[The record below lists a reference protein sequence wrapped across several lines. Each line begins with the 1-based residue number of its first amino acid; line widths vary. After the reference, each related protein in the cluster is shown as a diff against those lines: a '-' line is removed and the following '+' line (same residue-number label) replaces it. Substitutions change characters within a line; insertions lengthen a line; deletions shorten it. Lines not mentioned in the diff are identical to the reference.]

1 MAEKKKKAAPENRDA
16 AGRFVKGQSG
26 NPGGRPKKPVN
37 LEKYA
42 MEAPERLRAIADDP
56 KTPVKVKADIERF
69 FYEAVYGKAKQA
81 VDLDGTL
88 ENSGVT
94 KIEFTGKLAEWSK

>member
-1 MAEKKKKAAPENRDA
+1 MAEKKKQSAPENRDET
-16 AGRFVKGQSG
+16 GRFIKGQSG

-42 MEAPERLRAIADDP
+42 MEAPERLRAIAEDP

-81 VDLDGTL
+81 VDLDGKV
-88 ENSGVT
+88 ENTGVQT
-94 KIEFTGKLAEWSK
+94 IKFEGKLAEWSK

>member
-1 MAEKKKKAAPENRDA
+1 MAEKKKKAAPENRDET
-16 AGRFVKGQSG
+16 GRFVKGQSG

-81 VDLDGTL
+81 VDLDGKV
-88 ENSGVT
+88 ENTGVT
-94 KIEFTGKLAEWSK
+94 KIEFTGKLEEWSK